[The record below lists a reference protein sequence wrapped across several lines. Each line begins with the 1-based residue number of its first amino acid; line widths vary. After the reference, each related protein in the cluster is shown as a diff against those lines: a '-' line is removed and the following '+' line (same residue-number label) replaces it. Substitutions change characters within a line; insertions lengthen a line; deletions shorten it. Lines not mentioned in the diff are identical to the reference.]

1 MQWQVETTDV
11 FDEWL
16 SSQDI
21 AVQEKILASL
31 LLLAEYGATL
41 GRPHSDTIKGSKFA
55 NMKELRIQVKGD
67 PYRAFY
73 AFDPVRCAIVL
84 CCGNKSNDKRF
95 YQKMIALADDLY
107 QAHLDQQ
114 ELPNE

>member
-1 MQWQVETTDV
+1 MQANWQVETTDV

-16 SSQDI
+16 SAQD
-21 AVQEKILASL
+21 VDTQEKILASL

-41 GRPHSDTIKGSKFA
+41 GRPHSDTIKSSKFA

-84 CCGNKSNDKRF
+84 CCGNHCALLRQQSKRQALLPKNDCSCR
-95 YQKMIALADDLY
+95 
-107 QAHLDQQ
+107 
-114 ELPNE
+114 